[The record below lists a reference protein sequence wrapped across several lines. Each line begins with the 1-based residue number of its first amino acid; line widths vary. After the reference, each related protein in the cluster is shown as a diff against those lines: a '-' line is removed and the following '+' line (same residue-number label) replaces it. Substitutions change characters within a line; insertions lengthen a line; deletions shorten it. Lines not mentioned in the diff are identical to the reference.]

1 MVTKQNNKETGISCS
16 PSTSDKVSSPLVSQL
31 VSNNTIHAP
40 PRIDLLRRYFIFSH
54 EFDYRQNLQELC
66 SSSNWRLGIL
76 KLIRPHSSMA
86 TNGKNGTVT
95 MSILGRV

>member
-1 MVTKQNNKETGISCS
+1 MCS

-31 VSNNTIHAP
+31 VSNNIIHVP
-40 PRIDLLRRYFIFSH
+40 PRIDMLRIYFIFSH
-54 EFDYRQNLQELC
+54 EFDYRQNLKELC